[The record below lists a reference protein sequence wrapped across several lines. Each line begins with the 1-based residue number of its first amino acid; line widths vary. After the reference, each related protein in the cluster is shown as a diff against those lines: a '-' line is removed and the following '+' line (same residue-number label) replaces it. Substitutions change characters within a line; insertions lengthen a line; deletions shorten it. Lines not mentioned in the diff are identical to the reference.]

1 MLIFRAASIQV
12 RRLPN
17 AGEDDQDGDERR
29 PAVFQVG
36 PAARGRQRTRLPHG
50 QLLGSQRAGVE
61 KRERNPGIISFD
73 VSNQCVVLGFRLKH
87 RMNSVTLHIRSC
99 NKRLPGV

>member
-12 RRLPN
+12 RRLPD

-36 PAARGRQRTRLPHG
+36 PSPRGRQRTRLPHG

-61 KRERNPGIISFD
+61 KRERNPGTVVRF
-73 VSNQCVVLGFRLKH
+73 VSLGFGRA
-87 RMNSVTLHIRSC
+87 RCSSVV
-99 NKRLPGV
+99 GVFGLSVERDVAPW